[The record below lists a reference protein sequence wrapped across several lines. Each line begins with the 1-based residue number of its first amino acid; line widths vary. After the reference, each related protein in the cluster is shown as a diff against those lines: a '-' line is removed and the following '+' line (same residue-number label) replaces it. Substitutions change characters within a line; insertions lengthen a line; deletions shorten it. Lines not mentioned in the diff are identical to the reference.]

1 MTRRDT
7 SYTQKLYMWMNGPGR
22 VEFQEGGAHDPT
34 VAKWTEVS
42 DSKGDHDVTEGKCTI
57 HFVVNSI

>member
-42 DSKGDHDVTEGKCTI
+42 DSKGDHDVTEGK
-57 HFVVNSI
+57 